1 MEIRRKTLSPSG
13 QSTIMPLCHG
23 FQATCTDRMERV
35 NKVLRSVDH
44 VLSAAKKESQ
54 TQSVLALS
62 QVPQA
67 SSHPPEAL
75 PNLPSSAEE
84 IVKCRPLPTPAA
96 ATIERPY
103 HSCRKWCSGR
113 RAKRQ

>member
-1 MEIRRKTLSPSG
+1 MTEKEPDIHNNHRGSGEARQWRSDEKHCHHPANQLSCPFREFQEPRTKFQ
-13 QSTIMPLCHG
+13 QSFFGDWFLEFG
-23 FQATCTDRMERV
+23 SW
-35 NKVLRSVDH
+35 NLLLGVDH

-75 PNLPSSAEE
+75 PNLSSS
-84 IVKCRPLPTPAA
+84 T
-96 ATIERPY
+96 
-103 HSCRKWCSGR
+103 
-113 RAKRQ
+113 

>member
-1 MEIRRKTLSPSG
+1 VGRGNGDLAKNIVTVRPINYHAPLRKFQEPRTKFQ
-13 QSTIMPLCHG
+13 QSFFGDWFLEFG
-23 FQATCTDRMERV
+23 SW
-35 NKVLRSVDH
+35 NLLLGVDH

-75 PNLPSSAEE
+75 PDLPSSA
-84 IVKCRPLPTPAA
+84 
-96 ATIERPY
+96 
-103 HSCRKWCSGR
+103 
-113 RAKRQ
+113 